1 VRICS
6 LLLGPP
12 AGQARCADHLEGWA
26 GRLEVVLAEWRQVD
40 AEREVLQT
48 SATLVQ
54 DLVLGDVNIPSS
66 LAMSL
71 SMVAEEVKGRIN
83 TAAAN
88 GVRWGTRSALF
99 TPCHTFPN

>member
-12 AGQARCADHLEGWA
+12 PGQARWADRLEGCT
-26 GRLEVVLAEWRQVD
+26 GRLKVVLAEWRQVD

-54 DLVLGDVNIPSS
+54 DLVLGNVDIPSS

-71 SMVAEEVKGRIN
+71 SMVAEEVEGRIN

-88 GVRWGTRSALF
+88 GPDLRYLP
-99 TPCHTFPN
+99 PCHTFPN

>member
-12 AGQARCADHLEGWA
+12 PGQARWADRLEGSA

-40 AEREVLQT
+40 AKLEVLQT
-48 SATLVQ
+48 SVALVR
-54 DLVLGDVNIPSS
+54 DLVLGDVDIPSS
-66 LAMSL
+66 LVMSL
-71 SMVAEEVKGRIN
+71 SMVVEEVESRIN

-99 TPCHTFPN
+99 AANEVPN